1 METPG
6 PQGKTRN
13 CPSGTE
19 DLVGVGKCPSL
30 LWASTLSFDN
40 LTCGICPGEVRLAE
54 TEVRSCP
61 DHPEGSGQLSL

>member
-6 PQGKTRN
+6 PQGKIRN

-19 DLVGVGKCPSL
+19 DLVGGGGGECPFL

-40 LTCGICPGEVRLAE
+40 LTCGISRGEVWLAE
-54 TEVRSCP
+54 TGEILP
-61 DHPEGSGQLSL
+61 GSP